1 MVSARKSD
9 CMEFDLV
16 KARVSSAFTKN
27 LEMLAEEAEK
37 GLLKYNTDQ
46 RATPLQSYTQ
56 TINYAKAFL
65 EEPKEDEKKPT
76 LISEPTVIM
85 PKINSL
91 TNNLGLKVF
100 LMTTNDRY

>member
-37 GLLKYNTDQ
+37 GLLKYNTD
-46 RATPLQSYTQ
+46 
-56 TINYAKAFL
+56 
-65 EEPKEDEKKPT
+65 
-76 LISEPTVIM
+76 
-85 PKINSL
+85 
-91 TNNLGLKVF
+91 
-100 LMTTNDRY
+100 